1 MNKDV
6 QVNVPQEDGTTKE
19 MTIVFADGCFD
30 GLLDDIEITQQD
42 IDDLINHL
50 VKAAESGELFQNAK
64 PITEEEWE
72 QIQGQMKTRQ

>member
-42 IDDLINHL
+42 IDDLINDL